1 MVTALEAQLREALR
15 FRESDPRL
23 LVQLAAV
30 LASTGRAEEAE
41 PLARKA
47 CALALQHPQP
57 SYTHGMILRNL
68 DRFNEAEAAL
78 SRSID
83 LDPSNG
89 GSRLAR
95 GVARMDLRT

>member
-1 MVTALEAQLREALR
+1 MVTALEVQLREALR

-47 CALALQHPQP
+47 CALAPQHPQP